1 MDFIAKIN
9 EGCRGISQLTFVQGH
24 SSRERQETGE
34 GCQVRHRLDHLGW
47 GEGTLA
53 NIEP

>member
-1 MDFIAKIN
+1 MDLVAKVN
-9 EGCRGISQLTFVQGH
+9 EGYRGISQSTFVQG
-24 SSRERQETGE
+24 QETGE
-34 GCQVRHRLDHLGW
+34 GRQVRHRLDHLGW